1 MQQNQKNPDCHECPV
16 RSMGVFCE
24 LEHSLL
30 DNANEKKKCNTYKK
44 GDTIFYEENHPMGL
58 FCVFNGKAKV
68 FKTNDQGKEQIVRLA
83 KEGDVLG
90 YRALISGEPYNA
102 SAVALEDCRICFI
115 PQNAFL
121 GFLKESKNLFVQIT
135 SLLSNDLKSAENQM
149 ASLSQK
155 SVRERVADTL
165 LMLRTFYGVENDGKT
180 LKSNLS
186 REDLANIVGT
196 ATESLIRMLSEF
208 KNEGLIDL
216 NNKKIT
222 IVNLEKLKKVAH
234 QFN

>member
-1 MQQNQKNPDCHECPV
+1 MQHQKNPDCHECTV
-16 RSMGVFCE
+16 RCMGVFCE
-24 LEHSLL
+24 LENNLL
-30 DNANEKKKCNTYKK
+30 DTANDKKKCNTYKK

-58 FCVFNGKAKV
+58 FCVFNGKAKI

-90 YRALISGEPYNA
+90 YRALISGESYNA

-115 PQNAFL
+115 PQNAFV

-208 KNEGLIDL
+208 KSEGLIDL
-216 NNKKIT
+216 SNKKIT
-222 IVNLEKLKKVAH
+222 IANLEKLKRVAH

>member
-1 MQQNQKNPDCHECPV
+1 
-16 RSMGVFCE
+16 
-24 LEHSLL
+24 
-30 DNANEKKKCNTYKK
+30 
-44 GDTIFYEENHPMGL
+44 
-58 FCVFNGKAKV
+58 
-68 FKTNDQGKEQIVRLA
+68 
-83 KEGDVLG
+83 
-90 YRALISGEPYNA
+90 
-102 SAVALEDCRICFI
+102 
-115 PQNAFL
+115 
-121 GFLKESKNLFVQIT
+121 
-135 SLLSNDLKSAENQM
+135 LLSNDLKSAENQM

>member
-1 MQQNQKNPDCHECPV
+1 
-16 RSMGVFCE
+16 MGVFCE